1 MAEHNEPSPSVGPL
15 LIGVM

>member
-1 MAEHNEPSPSVGPL
+1 MAEHNEPSPSVVPL